1 MDNSTTPEIMSVAA
15 VIPCYQEKAHI
26 LEVIAQ
32 IGPEVDRIIVVDDA
46 CPDGTGRHVEVECR
60 DTRLVVLFHE
70 SNQGVGG
77 ATLSGYRKAIE
88 LRAQVIVKI
97 DGDGQMDPGMIE
109 KIVRPIVSG
118 RADYAKGNRFYNV
131 EGVSEMPRMRLLG
144 NLFLSF
150 ASKLSSGYWHI
161 FDATNGFTAIHAN
174 VAAHLPLEKI
184 DRGYFFESDL
194 LFRLNI
200 SRAMVADVPMQSH
213 YGNETSSLRISRI
226 LFPFIWKHSSNLFR
240 RVIYSYFIRD
250 FTIASIELVLGLALI
265 GFGTIFGAFEWY
277 QSYATGIPA
286 TAGTVII
293 AALPFLV
300 GSQLFISF
308 LNFDVNNQPDTPLH
322 HVL

>member
-15 VIPCYQEKAHI
+15 VIPCYQEKEHI

-32 IGPEVDRIIVVDDA
+32 IGPEVDRIIVVVDA
-46 CPDGTGRHVEVECR
+46 CPDGTGRHVEIECR
-60 DTRLVVLFHE
+60 DPRLVVLFHV

-88 LRAQVIVKI
+88 MDAQVIVKI

-184 DRGYFFESDL
+184 DRGYFIESDL

-240 RVIYSYFIRD
+240 RIIYSYFIRD

-265 GFGTIFGAFEWY
+265 GFGTIFGAVEWY
-277 QSYATGIPA
+277 QSYSTGIPA

-322 HVL
+322 NVL